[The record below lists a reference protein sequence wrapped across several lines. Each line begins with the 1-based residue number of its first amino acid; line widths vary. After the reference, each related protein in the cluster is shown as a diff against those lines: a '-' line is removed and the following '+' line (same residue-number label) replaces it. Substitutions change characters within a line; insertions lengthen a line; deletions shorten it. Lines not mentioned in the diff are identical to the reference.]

1 MKTRAAILALLSEPG
16 LRDEV
21 ERVAAAADLGVVQL
35 AGGKVPKA
43 NAWQS
48 SGAVVLDEF
57 SARNCA
63 SRGLP
68 RRSAV
73 FLVSAEDTDRP
84 CTATFQAAIAIG
96 ASGVYTLPAQSA
108 DLVAALA
115 SVGDVAGD
123 SGHGAVIAVL
133 GGRGGAGASLFSAAL
148 ALSSGPGL
156 LADLDT
162 WGGGIDLLVGVETA
176 AGLRWPDIAVRGGRL
191 EWPAVRDALPRCR
204 GVSVLSGNRLPQQL
218 AVSAVGAVVDA
229 GRRAGVTVVCDLPR
243 HISEVTEAAIASAD
257 LLVLVSCCDVRSAAA
272 TAATANAVAALNPSA
287 GLVVRGPAPG
297 GLRASDVADSVG
309 LPLLAAMRPEP
320 MVAERLER
328 GGLRLTRR
336 SPLAAAAADVLGVM
350 RLHPA
355 GRVVGAG

>member
-1 MKTRAAILALLSEPG
+1 
-16 LRDEV
+16 
-21 ERVAAAADLGVVQL
+21 
-35 AGGKVPKA
+35 
-43 NAWQS
+43 
-48 SGAVVLDEF
+48 
-57 SARNCA
+57 
-63 SRGLP
+63 
-68 RRSAV
+68 
-73 FLVSAEDTDRP
+73 
-84 CTATFQAAIAIG
+84 
-96 ASGVYTLPAQSA
+96 
-108 DLVAALA
+108 
-115 SVGDVAGD
+115 
-123 SGHGAVIAVL
+123 
-133 GGRGGAGASLFSAAL
+133 LFSAAL

-191 EWPAVRDALPRCR
+191 EWSAVRDALPRRR
-204 GVSVLSGNRLPQQL
+204 GVSVLSGNRCPQPL
-218 AVSAVGAVVDA
+218 SASAVGAVVDA

-257 LLVLVSCCDVRSAAA
+257 LLVLVTCCDVRSTAA
-272 TAATANAVAALNPSA
+272 TAATAHTVAALNPSA

-355 GRVVGAG
+355 GRIVGAA